1 MFLPCITRSY
11 FAPPQPPS
19 LSFIFPSVI
28 MYYFPQFFTLFLH
41 AFVIDMKVTLQTQH
55 AINGFYGKGIG
66 LFPGKCVHAYVFGFC
81 LIYRVR
87 AIGNFPLDGKTSF
100 WRKFARTLNWCC
112 LACHFPI
119 TFPAFSHL
127 IVLTLFYS
135 STYLYLPFTLSF
147 ALSNTRQSS
156 SSWECFLK
164 MPFDW
169 ALVNWDI
176 QI

>member
-41 AFVIDMKVTLQTQH
+41 AFVIDVKMTLQTQH
-55 AINGFYGKGIG
+55 AINGFDGKGIG
-66 LFPGKCVHAYVFGFC
+66 LFPGKSVHAYVFGSAC
-81 LIYRVR
+81 LIIYRVR
-87 AIGNFPLDGKTSF
+87 AIGYFPLDGKSSF

-147 ALSNTRQSS
+147 ALSCTKQSS
-156 SSWECFLK
+156 SW
-164 MPFDW
+164 
-169 ALVNWDI
+169 
-176 QI
+176 